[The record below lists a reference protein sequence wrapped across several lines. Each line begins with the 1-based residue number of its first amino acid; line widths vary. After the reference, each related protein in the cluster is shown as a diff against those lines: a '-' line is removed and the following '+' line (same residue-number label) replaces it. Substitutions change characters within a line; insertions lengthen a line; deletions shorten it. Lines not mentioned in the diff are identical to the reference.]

1 MAKQGSRKKRI
12 GTIVITVLATVL
24 AVALAMNFA
33 TPEKRLQ
40 NAPPHRYSIADPQ
53 FRREMGVLLGPAIL
67 HGNRVTDLEN
77 GDEIF
82 PAMLDAIRSAQKTI
96 TFETYIYWS
105 GDIGK
110 RFSDALSE
118 RARAG
123 VKVNVTI
130 DWAGSSD
137 IDPQVIPEMQRAGVH
152 VERYRPLR
160 WYNISRL
167 NNRTHRKLLVID
179 GKLGFTGGV
188 GIGVPWEGHAQDV
201 DHWRDIHFRIEGP
214 VVAQMQSAFNDNWVK
229 TTGDLLNGQDYF
241 PVIDEAGAMDANMFM
256 SSPSGGSESMHL
268 MYLLVIAAA
277 EHAID
282 MEAAYFIPD
291 ALMMKVLLA
300 ARARGV
306 KIRIL
311 MPGKNT
317 DSGAVRLASKADWEP
332 LLAAGVEMYEYDPT
346 MLHNKLVIVDGE
358 LTSVGSTNFDQRSFE
373 LNDEAT
379 LNVYDRDF
387 AAHMTDVF
395 NADLRRATP
404 YTLQM
409 WRNRPWTE
417 RFAETFIRP
426 IKSQL

>member
-1 MAKQGSRKKRI
+1 
-12 GTIVITVLATVL
+12 
-24 AVALAMNFA
+24 
-33 TPEKRLQ
+33 
-40 NAPPHRYSIADPQ
+40 
-53 FRREMGVLLGPAIL
+53 
-67 HGNRVTDLEN
+67 
-77 GDEIF
+77 
-82 PAMLDAIRSAQKTI
+82 
-96 TFETYIYWS
+96 
-105 GDIGK
+105 
-110 RFSDALSE
+110 
-118 RARAG
+118 
-123 VKVNVTI
+123 
-130 DWAGSSD
+130 
-137 IDPQVIPEMQRAGVH
+137 
-152 VERYRPLR
+152 
-160 WYNISRL
+160 
-167 NNRTHRKLLVID
+167 
-179 GKLGFTGGV
+179 
-188 GIGVPWEGHAQDV
+188 
-201 DHWRDIHFRIEGP
+201 
-214 VVAQMQSAFNDNWVK
+214 
-229 TTGDLLNGQDYF
+229 
-241 PVIDEAGAMDANMFM
+241 MDANMFM

>member
-1 MAKQGSRKKRI
+1 MI
-12 GTIVITVLATVL
+12 TILVTVLAG
-24 AVALAMNFA
+24 ALAMNFA
-33 TPEKRLQ
+33 TPEKKLEQ
-40 NAPPHRYSIADPQ
+40 APRHLYSIADPQ
-53 FRREMGVLLGPAIL
+53 LRREMGVLLGPAIL

-110 RFSDALSE
+110 RLSDLLSD
-118 RARAG
+118 RAKAG

-137 IDPQVIPEMQRAGVH
+137 IDPDVIPQMQKAGVH

-160 WYNISRL
+160 WYNISRM
-167 NNRTHRKLLVID
+167 NNRTHRKLLVVD
-179 GKLGFTGGV
+179 GKVGFTGGV
-188 GIGVPWEGHAQDV
+188 GIGVPWQGHAQDS

-214 VVAQMQSAFNDNWVK
+214 VVAQIQSAFNDNWTK
-229 TTGDLLNGQDYF
+229 TTGEILNGPDYF
-241 PVIDEAGAMDANMFM
+241 PAIDEAGSMDANMFM

-268 MYLLVIAAA
+268 MYLLVLAAA
-277 EHAID
+277 EHTID
-282 MEAAYFIPD
+282 LEAAYFIPD
-291 ALMMKVLLA
+291 RLMMQVLLA

-332 LLAAGVEMYEYDPT
+332 LLAAGVQMYEYDPT
-346 MLHNKLVIVDGE
+346 MLHNKLLIADGE
-358 LTSVGSTNFDQRSFE
+358 LVSVGSTNFDQRSFE

-379 LNVYDRDF
+379 LNVYDREF
-387 AAHMTDVF
+387 AARMSDVVE
-395 NADLRRATP
+395 NDLRRATP

-409 WRNRPWTE
+409 WRARPWTE
-417 RFAETFIRP
+417 RFAETFVRP
-426 IKSQL
+426 VKSQL